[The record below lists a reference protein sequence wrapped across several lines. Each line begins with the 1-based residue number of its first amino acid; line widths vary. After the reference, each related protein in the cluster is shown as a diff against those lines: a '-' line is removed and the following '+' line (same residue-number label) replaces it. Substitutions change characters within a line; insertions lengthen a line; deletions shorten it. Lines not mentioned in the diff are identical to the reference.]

1 MVRREMELKKM
12 TCLQFVGLTCRAAIV
27 ACLAAGWLAGVGAC
41 QAQVRRYQA
50 PVTHRIE
57 KTINR
62 QWTFNYFPDQSADSA
77 GCEAV
82 GFDDSAWPAI
92 VVPHTWQ
99 TYETTG
105 KVHPFIYDASEKDGP
120 YWWRGWGWYRKH
132 FSIGKEQAGR
142 KIFVELDGVQKYS
155 KVWVNGRLVG
165 DHKGG
170 YSGFTFDIT
179 NMVRV
184 GQDNV
189 LAVAV
194 NNRQNDPFQIPPMS
208 AGNFDV
214 YGGIYRDVRLVIKDR
229 LHIPFQGSYR
239 HQGGTFVSTPKVS
252 DEAAEVRVRT
262 WIRNDNADARECELS
277 TSIVDAEG
285 NVVQRLTAKKTIP
298 PGELVE
304 FDQTGQPIVHPR
316 PWSPET
322 PYVYTVVSE
331 VRDAGEMVDYFVSPL
346 GVHEFKWDYEN
357 NRLIL
362 NGKKVLIH
370 GSNRHQ
376 EYPWL
381 GDATPKWLHL
391 LDMRDF
397 RQNLNHNFMRTAHYP
412 QDPAIYDFCDRYGI
426 IVIEEAPNIKRQKFS
441 DEVQE
446 QQLREM
452 IRRDRNHP
460 SIFFWSMGNETD
472 DAVDSKFAVEEDSTR
487 IIHGREIYNDSGGK
501 YMTHT
506 SKNLALE
513 SLLRCTIRG
522 WYNADVR
529 NLEPASVQQAG
540 HETWQHDRNAKEI
553 IKRNKGRTP
562 DDRANINTWLYED
575 HGADREYASS
585 PLKHVNPRGFVDCWR
600 TPKYLLS
607 VAGRLCR
614 QADGVCSSPFLAVAV
629 PRAEEGNRGELE
641 L

>member
-1 MVRREMELKKM
+1 M
-12 TCLQFVGLTCRAAIV
+12 Q
-27 ACLAAGWLAGVGAC
+27 
-41 QAQVRRYQA
+41 RYQA
-50 PVTHRIE
+50 PATHRIE

-62 QWTFNYFPDQSADSA
+62 P
-77 GCEAV
+77 
-82 GFDDSAWPAI
+82 
-92 VVPHTWQ
+92 
-99 TYETTG
+99 
-105 KVHPFIYDASEKDGP
+105 
-120 YWWRGWGWYRKH
+120 
-132 FSIGKEQAGR
+132 
-142 KIFVELDGVQKYS
+142 
-155 KVWVNGRLVG
+155 
-165 DHKGG
+165 
-170 YSGFTFDIT
+170 
-179 NMVRV
+179 
-184 GQDNV
+184 
-189 LAVAV
+189 
-194 NNRQNDPFQIPPMS
+194 
-208 AGNFDV
+208 
-214 YGGIYRDVRLVIKDR
+214 
-229 LHIPFQGSYR
+229 
-239 HQGGTFVSTPKVS
+239 
-252 DEAAEVRVRT
+252 
-262 WIRNDNADARECELS
+262 
-277 TSIVDAEG
+277 
-285 NVVQRLTAKKTIP
+285 
-298 PGELVE
+298 
-304 FDQTGQPIVHPR
+304 
-316 PWSPET
+316 
-322 PYVYTVVSE
+322 
-331 VRDAGEMVDYFVSPL
+331 
-346 GVHEFKWDYEN
+346 
-357 NRLIL
+357 IL

-376 EYPWL
+376 EYPRL

-412 QDPAIYDFCDRYGI
+412 QDPAIYDFCDRNGI

-540 HETWQHDRNAKEI
+540 HETWQHDRNAREI
-553 IKRNKGRTP
+553 IKRNEGRTP

-641 L
+641 LRRGRAEGQRPQRGHAPTSLRASQCPPLQGYSNRAGRVDGGGQKERPDGDSGHGRTSWR